1 MTFTDMAALFS
12 LVQILPEISAPAT
25 LVRECPLAG
34 KLTCEE
40 RCDGGF
46 LSGIRDDRKLCQD
59 F

>member
-12 LVQILPEISAPAT
+12 FVQILPEISAPAT
-25 LVRECPLAG
+25 LIREYPFAG
-34 KLTCEE
+34 KLACEE
-40 RCDGGF
+40 RWDGDF